1 MKKIFIKIGCVL
13 ACTSLLAGCSEKTP
27 EPTEEY
33 KSSFTKEEDIIPEN
47 INTDNSEN
55 DTNSEE
61 NTLVFGEQTYND
73 SVQIN
78 QEDLGWATYDSIPN
92 DIFLMNFAYFPCDSV
107 CQMPEWETEMVD
119 NLAISK
125 KDNNIIAVSIVRMSD
140 QSDNY
145 SPTDEL
151 FQILETKYGISSLA
165 VSETTT
171 DEVDYQ
177 YWSIAKGTIGSQDNL
192 ECVVKTY
199 NDGEFS
205 YLLYAQWDTN
215 DIYTEERM
223 DSTLQEIRN
232 TFNLYPITD
241 EVFED
246 TGSDTPAE

>member
-13 ACTSLLAGCSEKTP
+13 ACTSLLTGCSEKTP

-33 KSSFTKEEDIIPEN
+33 KSSFIKEEDIIPAN
-47 INTDNSEN
+47 TNTDNSESS
-55 DTNSEE
+55 TEGEE

-78 QEDLGWATYDSIPN
+78 QKDLGWATYDSIPN
-92 DIFLMNFAYFPCDSV
+92 DIFLMNFAYFPCNSV

-125 KDNNIIAVSIVRMSD
+125 KDNNIVAVSIVRMSD
-140 QSDNY
+140 QSDRY

-151 FQILETKYGISSLA
+151 FQILKTKYDFSSLTI
-165 VSETTT
+165 SDTTT
-171 DEVDYQ
+171 NEVDYQ
-177 YWSIAKGTIGSQDNL
+177 YWSIAKGTVNNQDI
-192 ECVVKTY
+192 ECVIKTY

-205 YLLYAQWDTN
+205 YLLYAQWDVN

-223 DSTLQEIRN
+223 ESTLQEIRN

-241 EVFED
+241 EVLED
-246 TGSDTPAE
+246 IGNDAPIE